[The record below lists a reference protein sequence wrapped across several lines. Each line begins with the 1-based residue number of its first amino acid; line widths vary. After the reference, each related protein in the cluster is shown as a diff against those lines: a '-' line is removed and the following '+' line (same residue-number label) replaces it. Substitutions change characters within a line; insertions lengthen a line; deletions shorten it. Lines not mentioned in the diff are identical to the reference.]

1 MPYIATKHTKSL
13 ALNVGNSLR
22 PRAGGIRRKFSEDFT
37 AATREAP
44 IGLKALAMH
53 VHRLLYIRFIFPSRR
68 SIYLHPIR
76 MLRV

>member
-22 PRAGGIRRKFSEDFT
+22 PRAGDIRRKFSEDFT

-44 IGLKALAMH
+44 IRLKALAMH